1 MTDVTRTG
9 ATSIAPTS
17 ITPVSPASTAI
28 SPLRQR
34 MIDDMTLR
42 HFGEKTQRDYIRVVR
57 NLTIF
62 LDRSPDTATAEDL
75 RRFQL
80 HLTERRVRPGTINAM
95 VTALRFFFGVTLD
108 RPDATKGLSFVHEP
122 RKLPLVLSP
131 EEVARFLEAAP
142 GVNYKAAFGVA
153 YGAGL
158 RVSEVASL
166 KVSDIDSKRMM
177 LRVDQGKSLP
187 PRRRGAAK
195 IATRCSR
202 RCCLI
207 CCATGGGS
215 HARPPGYSRAATR
228 CSRCRH
234 DSSPAPAMRRRS
246 WRISKSA

>member
-9 ATSIAPTS
+9 ATPITSTS
-17 ITPVSPASTAI
+17 ITPASPTPTAI

-42 HFGEKTQRDYIRVVR
+42 HFGEKTQHDYIRVVR

-75 RRFQL
+75 RQFQL

-122 RKLPLVLSP
+122 RQLPLVLSP

-142 GVNYKAAFGVA
+142 ASSTRPRSAWPMGRG
-153 YGAGL
+153 YGC
-158 RVSEVASL
+158 
-166 KVSDIDSKRMM
+166 
-177 LRVDQGKSLP
+177 
-187 PRRRGAAK
+187 PR
-195 IATRCSR
+195 SR
-202 RCCLI
+202 
-207 CCATGGGS
+207 
-215 HARPPGYSRAATR
+215 H
-228 CSRCRH
+228 
-234 DSSPAPAMRRRS
+234 
-246 WRISKSA
+246 